1 LVDQAAEVEE
11 VSISVEKKK
20 VKNIKM
26 FKFSVIDVINIFV
39 IVYLMLP
46 IVIILLFSFN
56 AKSAAMFPMAGLTIK
71 WYKKVLTDYK
81 FISALK
87 NSIYVGLAVA
97 AVSVVI
103 GSLASVAMIRY
114 NFKLKNFVRVSVL
127 VPITLPPVVLGV
139 ALLSFFSSLGF
150 TRSLLTVIISHVLFC
165 TPFVIMIMN
174 SRLEGFDISLEEAA
188 MDLGASR
195 AQTFRYVTFP
205 LIRPSIIGASML
217 TFGLS
222 FDEFLV
228 TFFIVGKQNTLP
240 IVIWGM
246 LRRGVSPVIN
256 AIATMVL
263 IISMTLIIVANRYA
277 KIRTLG

>member
-1 LVDQAAEVEE
+1 VN
-11 VSISVEKKK
+11 KKT

-39 IVYLMLP
+39 IIYLMLP

-71 WYKKVLTDYK
+71 WYKQVLNDYK

-87 NSIYVGLAVA
+87 NSIYVGIAVA
-97 AVSVVI
+97 AVSVTI
-103 GSLASVAMIRY
+103 GSLASIAMTRY

-139 ALLSFFSSLGF
+139 ALLSFFSQVGF
-150 TRSLLTVIISHVLFC
+150 TRSLLTVMISHVLFC
-165 TPFVIMIMN
+165 TPFVILIMN
-174 SRLEGFDISLEEAA
+174 SRFEGFDVSLEEAA

-228 TFFIVGKQNTLP
+228 TFFIIGKRNTLP

-277 KIRTLG
+277 KIRTL